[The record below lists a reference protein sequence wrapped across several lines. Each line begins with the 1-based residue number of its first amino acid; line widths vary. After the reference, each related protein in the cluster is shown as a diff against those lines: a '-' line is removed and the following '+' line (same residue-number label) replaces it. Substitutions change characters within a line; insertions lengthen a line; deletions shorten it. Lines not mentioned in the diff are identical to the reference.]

1 VCLLTTSSPANF
13 NDQMFSSRYVMLPLR
28 SEPVI
33 TLRQSNNHLRHH
45 VGFVERYIFVLV
57 QTAFVLLLCGSSYL
71 AGSIYGH
78 STSLSKN
85 HGNTIGVGRLIQH
98 HDDAKSGSVVDCT
111 NLSEEQLIEIYVKRE
126 VEKHHFQ
133 ENEDDRSDGDNED
146 ELDNEL
152 ENGLQQMRR
161 FPKKSMGGSLNGMV
175 RIKKDN
181 INDYFD
187 FGNPVETGDGTS
199 TEDVLMLYQ
208 KKEGLP
214 ASDKLLAHSA
224 IYDDGFVD
232 IPLTD
237 ATTAT
242 ENCDTMNV
250 IFTSN
255 PGNVRQCTAIIG
267 NFESYH
273 IQRWMKVDTITS
285 SPIKS
290 ELPLVPVSRGYMAS
304 EVKGRAHFYAPPFEG
319 YVTKHWDRLLPFFDN
334 VDTIMEELDPL
345 LKRIA
350 RNNAVV
356 VLTCNMGQSALLIN
370 FACSARRRGFDLGHV
385 LVFPSDIETKQI
397 AEGLGLVT
405 YYDEKNLGKLPKG
418 QARRYGDRIF
428 SAMMYAKVLCVLYP
442 LLLGYDVLFQDVDI
456 VWLNPE
462 KDPLEYFQNQ
472 SSNLSHFDVIFQHDG
487 SNSLRYAPYSANSG
501 FYYVR
506 ANKKSQYLFTALL
519 LHADLIITWDS
530 HQQVLIQLLSDHSSL
545 FGLNVKVIN
554 RDTEMFPGGW
564 HYHRNLDF
572 MKKFVKGETD
582 SYIFHMSWTE
592 NKDDKLLFL
601 RQLGEWYVTDNCISN
616 PIKDLREIGQSLE
629 NKEELVQPCCSME
642 PIFSCHY
649 RDKPSKLPC
658 ESSDP
663 IDKFGRSFW

>member
-1 VCLLTTSSPANF
+1 
-13 NDQMFSSRYVMLPLR
+13 MMLPLR

-33 TLRQSNNHLRHH
+33 ILRQSNNHQRRA
-45 VGFVERYIFVLV
+45 VSGFERYIFVLV

-78 STSLSKN
+78 NATTSLLLNN
-85 HGNTIGVGRLIQH
+85 HGNNIGVGRLIH
-98 HDDAKSGSVVDCT
+98 HHDAKSGTDVDCT
-111 NLSEEQLIEIYVKRE
+111 TLTDEQLIEIYVKRE
-126 VEKHHFQ
+126 VDKHNVLHQAVSSEEK
-133 ENEDDRSDGDNED
+133 ENLSRQNAEDRSEDDDDEED
-146 ELDNEL
+146 ESD
-152 ENGLQQMRR
+152 ENDLQQMRR
-161 FPKKSMGGSLNGMV
+161 FPKKSMGTLLNGMV

-181 INDYFD
+181 INEYFD
-187 FGNPVETGDGTS
+187 FGNPVEAGVGTS

-214 ASDKLLAHSA
+214 TSDKLLANSA
-224 IYDDGFVD
+224 VYNKDGFD

-237 ATTAT
+237 TNNAT

-250 IFTSN
+250 IFTNN

-304 EVKGRAHFYAPPFEG
+304 EVKGRAHFYAPPYEG
-319 YVTKHWDRLLPFFDN
+319 YVTKHWDRLLPFFEN
-334 VDTIMEELDPL
+334 VDTIMKDLDPL
-345 LKRIA
+345 LQRIA
-350 RNNAVV
+350 RNNAIV

-385 LVFPSDIETKQI
+385 LVFPSDLETKQI
-397 AEGLGLVT
+397 AEGLGLAT

-456 VWLNPE
+456 VWLNSE

-472 SSNLSHFDVIFQHDG
+472 SSNLDVIFQHDG

-506 ANKKSQYLFTALL
+506 ATKKSQYLFTSLL
-519 LHADLIITWDS
+519 FHADLIITWDS
-530 HQQVLIQLLSDHSSL
+530 HQQVLVQLLSEHSSL

-564 HYHRNLDF
+564 HYHRNHDF
-572 MKKFVKGETD
+572 MKKFVNGETD

-601 RQLGEWYVTDNCISN
+601 RQLGEWYVTDQCIRN
-616 PIKDLREIGQSLE
+616 PIEAMIGTGGSLE
-629 NKEELVQPCCSME
+629 DTAVLVQPCCAME

-658 ESSDP
+658 ESSEP